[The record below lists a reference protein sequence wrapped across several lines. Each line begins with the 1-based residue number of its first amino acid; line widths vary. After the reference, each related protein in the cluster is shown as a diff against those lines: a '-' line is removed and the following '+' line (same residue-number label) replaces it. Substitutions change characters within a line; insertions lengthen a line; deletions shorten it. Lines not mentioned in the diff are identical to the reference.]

1 MQIENM
7 KLDLNG
13 QELIL
18 RNATEEDAEM
28 LMEYLKTTAGEIR
41 FLIKEPEEVTM
52 TLEQEKAFIRSQ
64 NASERNIMLLGFLD
78 GQFVGNCALNGF
90 GRFRLKHRVSLGIAL
105 YQKFT
110 GMGIGKAMME
120 TAIQLAKEMGYEQ
133 LELEVV
139 SNNERAIA
147 LYKKMGFE
155 ICGTT
160 PNAMKYKD
168 GTYADEYLMVKML

>member
-110 GMGIGKAMME
+110 GMG
-120 TAIQLAKEMGYEQ
+120 
-133 LELEVV
+133 
-139 SNNERAIA
+139 
-147 LYKKMGFE
+147 FE